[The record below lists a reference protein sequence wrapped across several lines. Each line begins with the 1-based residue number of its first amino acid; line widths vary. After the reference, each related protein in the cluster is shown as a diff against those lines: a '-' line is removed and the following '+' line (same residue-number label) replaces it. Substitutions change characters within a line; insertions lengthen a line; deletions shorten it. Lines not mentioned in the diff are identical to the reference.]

1 MGGCEILHHQKD
13 GWSPING
20 YFTINSWWLYV
31 IMIVLTCFNHII
43 HGIIHGMCFLVGCF
57 FATVFNCY
65 GAIPYQGPLSII
77 VHVQV
82 LKESE
87 RSRTKSVFFHQ
98 VKPTEN
104 WVGLSWTK
112 QSIVLSTNGSPNI
125 SAKICWNTFVGAC
138 AVFFVIVA
146 DPQCYNML
154 PQQCIWPH
162 QYLSDHRTWGMV
174 LSENVVLHPPIS
186 TGLVASVSHLRPK
199 GGYFDV
205 SQNVIKC
212 YTLW

>member
-1 MGGCEILHHQKD
+1 MGCVFLWDVFLPPFSTATAPSHTRDLSQSLSMSKSWKNLKD
-13 GWSPING
+13 PGQRA
-20 YFTINSWWLYV
+20 F
-31 IMIVLTCFNHII
+31 
-43 HGIIHGMCFLVGCF
+43 
-57 FATVFNCY
+57 
-65 GAIPYQGPLSII
+65 
-77 VHVQV
+77 
-82 LKESE
+82 
-87 RSRTKSVFFHQ
+87 FFHQ

-125 SAKICWNTFVGAC
+125 SAKICWNTFVGAR

>member
-1 MGGCEILHHQKD
+1 MTWVAWTCLEYHQIVADVPIKTFFWILRLPVAMFDIFQRTSLATEAHQGRSYIDWWSHWHTVGGCEILHHQKD

-87 RSRTKSVFFHQ
+87 RSRTKSVFF
-98 VKPTEN
+98 
-104 WVGLSWTK
+104 
-112 QSIVLSTNGSPNI
+112 ST
-125 SAKICWNTFVGAC
+125 
-138 AVFFVIVA
+138 
-146 DPQCYNML
+146 
-154 PQQCIWPH
+154 
-162 QYLSDHRTWGMV
+162 R
-174 LSENVVLHPPIS
+174 
-186 TGLVASVSHLRPK
+186 
-199 GGYFDV
+199 
-205 SQNVIKC
+205 
-212 YTLW
+212 